1 MNLQKLFLT
10 FFGSGL
16 SPVAPGTMGTLASM
30 PFGLLVIIYFG
41 TPALNTLVLVI
52 TIIAIFEINKYEKSG
67 GEHDAK
73 WIVIDE
79 SVGVWLTQAI
89 SYEGIIKLSIANQ
102 EMSLIV
108 TTIVSFLLFRLFDI
122 WKPSTIGY
130 IDREVKGGAGV
141 VLDDIL
147 AGVAAAMMALIIFNL
162 LAYYKINLNALFG
175 F

>member
-16 SPVAPGTMGTLASM
+16 SPVAPGTVGTIASI
-30 PFGLLVIIYFG
+30 PFGVLIIMFFG
-41 TPALNTLVLVI
+41 TATLNTLVVAI
-52 TIIAIFEINKYEKSG
+52 SIVAIFEINKYEKSG

-79 SVGVWLTQAI
+79 SVGVWLTQSI
-89 SYEGIIKLSIANQ
+89 SFEGIMQLNIANA
-102 EMSLIV
+102 EVGLIV
-108 TTIVSFLLFRLFDI
+108 STIISFVLFRLFDI

-130 IDREVKGGAGV
+130 IDRKVKGGAGV

-147 AGVAAAMMALIIFNL
+147 AGVAASMLSLIIFNL
-162 LAYYKINLNALFG
+162 LAYYKVDLNRLFG
-175 F
+175 L